1 MESVPATS
9 TEFDKPIEAAE
20 LVDALDTLGVAF
32 LRGGSGTRRDFPP
45 AVLLTALASNPEA
58 RLRMAL
64 IPLLLAHPE
73 LAADVRQAERALPAK
88 DAVVLRCY
96 YTAAHWL
103 QVKYRQR
110 LEAAC
115 GLQPTLPDLFGEQ
128 LGIAEQAEPDK
139 ALGILALRQR
149 QLTGITLNWLGTYEH
164 AAQSWLRFHEQ
175 KIRWQQSRRST
186 SINF

>member
-9 TEFDKPIEAAE
+9 TEFDKPIEAVE

-32 LRGGSGTRRDFPP
+32 LRGGSGTRRGFPP

-73 LAADVRQAERALPAK
+73 FAPAVRQAEQSLLAK

-96 YTAAHWL
+96 YTAAVWL
-103 QVKYRQR
+103 RAKYRSR

-115 GLQPTLPDLFGEQ
+115 GPQPALPDLFGEA
-128 LGIAEQAEPDK
+128 LGVAPQTEPDD
-139 ALGILALRQR
+139 ALRSLALRQR
-149 QLTGITLNWLGTYEH
+149 ELTGITLNWLGTYEH